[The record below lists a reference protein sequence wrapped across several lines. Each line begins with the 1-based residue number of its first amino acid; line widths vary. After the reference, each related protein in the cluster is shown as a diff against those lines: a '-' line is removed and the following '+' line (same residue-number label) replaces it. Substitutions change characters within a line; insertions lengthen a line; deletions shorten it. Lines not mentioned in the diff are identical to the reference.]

1 MSNFEDDS
9 FDKIFS
15 EIAKNEQIDNVE
27 KIVNE
32 EKIELIKK
40 YLNIIQSLN
49 NSAIHLNDIVVDL
62 ILDPVFSVDMS
73 INEAVEDLYT
83 FSEDFQDIVIK
94 KYKDIDVQQYI
105 DSMYNDDD
113 DDFDIEDDFDE

>member
-1 MSNFEDDS
+1 MSDFEDDS